1 MSASKHTPGPWVVDP
16 ISDSTRFNLPLGTI
30 YQVLSEAHK
39 YPATVCTIEEYREI
53 REPLDRASD
62 AMLIAAAPDMLKSL
76 QDLADAAQA
85 RENPMGDPCALLAA
99 QANLRD
105 ATKRARSVIAKATG
119 SEP

>member
-1 MSASKHTPGPWVVDP
+1 MSAAKHTPGPWRAYDEYP
-16 ISDSTRFNLPLGTI
+16 EIIEFSTKGGGDFGGMKVSVSGIN
-30 YQVLSEAHK
+30 
-39 YPATVCTIEEYREI
+39 YRTGMHVMAAEQAANM
-53 REPLDRASD
+53 R
-62 AMLIAAAPDMLKSL
+62 LIAAAPDLLESL

-105 ATKRARSVIAKATG
+105 AAKRARAAISKATG

>member
-1 MSASKHTPGPWVVDP
+1 MSAATHTPGPWRVVTRNSGRVFNE
-16 ISDSTRFNLPLGTI
+16 ISVRPKQSIGFGLSTTSP
-30 YQVLSEAHK
+30 
-39 YPATVCTIEEYREI
+39 VCRVVWYGDVGIANAR
-53 REPLDRASD
+53 
-62 AMLIAAAPDMLKSL
+62 LIAAAPDMLKSL

-105 ATKRARSVIAKATG
+105 ATKRARSTIAKATG